1 MFFQIRLN
9 CRINITHYSSTF
21 STYVIAYSTIE
32 GNATNREPVS
42 TTTSG
47 GEVSEP
53 GISKLQSKLNKIQGV
68 LITVWWASFLIS
80 EKVE

>member
-1 MFFQIRLN
+1 MNLVIISSKLYKKRLYRTHLYLN
-9 CRINITHYSSTF
+9 CRINIADNSSTF

-32 GNATNREPVS
+32 GNATNRESVS

-53 GISKLQSKLNKIQGV
+53 GISKLQSKLN
-68 LITVWWASFLIS
+68 
-80 EKVE
+80 